1 MPYLHGT
8 TEWRA
13 LQYIVP
19 QSTPPE
25 TMVKTFAK
33 AELAWILVGG
43 DPAPFWEG
51 AIIDNPSWRA
61 KNIGAVVPGT
71 KGGAEQER
79 RRRGF
84 HCNAETY
91 TLGPAR
97 HDSGRPE

>member
-1 MPYLHGT
+1 MIVKIIKWMGNHQTWEQAKSNEGKMPYLHGT

-33 AELAWILVGG
+33 ADLAWVLVGS

-51 AIIDNPSWRA
+51 AIIDKPSWRA
-61 KNIGAVVPGT
+61 KNMLAPQYHGPEVVPI
-71 KGGAEQER
+71 K
-79 RRRGF
+79 
-84 HCNAETY
+84 
-91 TLGPAR
+91 
-97 HDSGRPE
+97 S